1 MKKFLAIA
9 AVLAFASVFA
19 FGSVAVADD
28 TNPGAYAQQDQSVMG
43 VGRTML
49 QMGAQQRGLTDAIN
63 RASGAAMS
71 RSSAAGVNV
80 DYQFGQSQSDQS
92 WKAQRT
98 VEEASVRGLVVG
110 DCQGD
115 NSDAQYRSQMNQ
127 NRKGYS
133 PEVLISN
140 KACET
145 DHPTVNIGAV
155 E

>member
-28 TNPGAYAQQDQSVMG
+28 TVPGAYAQQDQSVMG
-43 VGRTML
+43 VGQTMM
-49 QMGAQQRGLTDAIN
+49 QMGASA
-63 RASGAAMS
+63 RAATARIDIDSGAGRS
-71 RSSAAGVNV
+71 RSSAVGVNV
-80 DYQFGQSQSDQS
+80 DFQFGSSQTDQS
-92 WKAQRT
+92 WKAQRS
-98 VEEASVRGLVVG
+98 VEEASVRGLVPG

-115 NSDAQYRSQMNQ
+115 NSDDQYRRQMNQ

-133 PEVLISN
+133 PEILVTN

-145 DHPTVNIGAV
+145 IHPTINIGAV